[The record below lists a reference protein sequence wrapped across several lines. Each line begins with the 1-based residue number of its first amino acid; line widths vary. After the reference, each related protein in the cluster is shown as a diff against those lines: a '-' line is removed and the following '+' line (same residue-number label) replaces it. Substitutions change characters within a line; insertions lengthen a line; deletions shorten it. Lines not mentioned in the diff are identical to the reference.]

1 MPTYKGVRSNEG
13 RAYVEYSSGAS
24 AGDKELYGVR
34 DDPYQL
40 NNLMDDGG
48 TPTYLGGASRR

>member
-13 RAYVEYSSGAS
+13 RVYVEYSSGAS
-24 AGDKELYGVR
+24 AGDRELYDVR

-40 NNLMDDGG
+40 N
-48 TPTYLGGASRR
+48 